1 MYDNV
6 VPDTPNIQSE
16 SLHREAYNAVFR
28 EFDVD
33 YNWSPEYYDELQN
46 KVCVSCHLVC
56 VNSIHCRT
64 YAEQQHRTS
73 HQSDFIVY
81 RQHV

>member
-1 MYDNV
+1 MLISQIEAPNLSSCLVSYDRMHDNV
-6 VPDTPNIQSE
+6 VRNTPNIQSE

-46 KVCVSCHLVC
+46 KVCVFCL
-56 VNSIHCRT
+56 
-64 YAEQQHRTS
+64 
-73 HQSDFIVY
+73 
-81 RQHV
+81 